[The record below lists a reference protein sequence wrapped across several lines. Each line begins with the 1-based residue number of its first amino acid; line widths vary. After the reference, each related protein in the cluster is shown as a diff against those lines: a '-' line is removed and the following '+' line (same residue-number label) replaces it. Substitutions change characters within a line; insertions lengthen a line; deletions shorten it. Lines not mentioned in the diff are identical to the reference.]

1 VANQE
6 IVSADLNQV
15 SFVPNQDYVGT
26 TAFQWNG
33 SDGSLYALNPANVS
47 INIEAQSVMPY
58 FESFRNSTASGLITG
73 GVTALTSG
81 SVDPT
86 GAGYLRLNSNA
97 KNQAGFARNTTSFPS
112 AQGLSISFE
121 YFTYGGSGGDGLS
134 FFLYDATANTSF
146 QIGAP
151 GGSLGYAQNSTLPLG
166 LARLIL
172 VLVMMSL
179 EISVQLP
186 QVAREVQVSE
196 AVL

>member
-1 VANQE
+1 
-6 IVSADLNQV
+6 L
-15 SFVPNQDYVGT
+15 
-26 TAFQWNG
+26 
-33 SDGSLYALNPANVS
+33 
-47 INIEAQSVMPY
+47 PY

-151 GGSLGYAQNSTLPLG
+151 GGSLGYAQNSTLPGLSKAYLG
-166 LARLIL
+166 FGL
-172 VLVMMSL
+172 MSL
-179 EISVQLP
+179 EISVQLQ